1 MATRKSG
8 LTLLLKC
15 SLPWCL
21 LPVHLSPKLFSVNG
35 VDMAEILLILSYIC
49 AKEMLM
55 CIPLLLIVGYLLKHY
70 TDVPNGYIPYIETG
84 MGLALGL
91 IYGGVFVGGF
101 NNVIL
106 YGGQGCVLGFISITI
121 YDAVHGVVK
130 HNCTSE
136 VSMKEKKKI
145 NLWEHKAFVYTLAF
159 LGGVLITALIKF
171 ITTGVEGL
179 VYYLANE
186 AIYSVLT
193 LLLVDFL
200 LKVSLDKTSITWQ
213 YWVMIGLMVLAVVS
227 YGIASTMTTW
237 TLVFTCLII
246 MAVFVAGSA
255 LICCKLYKP
264 AVKKKVE
271 TVFEKATNDIIDMT
285 SLSRSDAEE
294 VVKYFIV
301 K

>member
-1 MATRKSG
+1 
-8 LTLLLKC
+8 
-15 SLPWCL
+15 
-21 LPVHLSPKLFSVNG
+21 
-35 VDMAEILLILSYIC
+35 
-49 AKEMLM
+49 
-55 CIPLLLIVGYLLKHY
+55 
-70 TDVPNGYIPYIETG
+70 
-84 MGLALGL
+84 
-91 IYGGVFVGGF
+91 
-101 NNVIL
+101 
-106 YGGQGCVLGFISITI
+106 
-121 YDAVHGVVK
+121 
-130 HNCTSE
+130 
-136 VSMKEKKKI
+136 MKEKKKI

-159 LGGVLITALIKF
+159 LGGVLITAFIKF

-255 LICCKLYKP
+255 LVCCKLYKP
-264 AVKKKVE
+264 AAKKKVE